1 LEISLLREIAGYVF
15 GPHGGSFAGGV
26 SIGAYGVIRFLFP
39 RWLANELK
47 AQKIEIELLKSQV
60 ADLKAELQP
69 YKEWQNERIKETLN
83 ARKS

>member
-1 LEISLLREIAGYVF
+1 MEISLLKEIAGYVF
-15 GPHGGSFAGGV
+15 GPHGGLFAGGA
-26 SIGAYGVIRFLFP
+26 SIGAYGVFRLLFP
-39 RWLANELK
+39 KWLANELK

-69 YKEWQNERIKETLN
+69 YKEWQNERMKEALN